1 MRSAIIV
8 IIILVLAGIAVGFGA
23 QYLSTQEHN
32 ILAQSEDQKDPML
45 ADSADDSVVLAK
57 VGPYLI
63 TEKELNESFTIDPAQ
78 LQGVDI
84 KQLYPALVE
93 QLINQKLIDAAAG
106 DAIKDNNAE
115 LKEAM
120 KTARTEI
127 KRNIYLQ
134 QIIEGAV
141 TDEELA
147 LAYAEYVQN
156 VPAEQEVHARHILVK
171 DEQTAQD
178 LIAKLNNGE
187 DFVALAQEYSEG
199 PTGKTGGDLGFFK
212 KNQMV
217 APFAEAA
224 FSTEA
229 GTVMQKPVQTQ
240 FGWHVIEVL
249 EKRDAKPATFEQAKE
264 SLVNALRQK
273 ALAEHMQALKGQ
285 YDIIKYYEQ
294 AAEEAR
300 ADDNSD
306 AVTGTSDD
314 IQDTKGEAAAE

>member
-1 MRSAIIV
+1 MDDLGALQRHRLDRTRPFAAG
-8 IIILVLAGIAVGFGA
+8 LAG
-23 QYLSTQEHN
+23 
-32 ILAQSEDQKDPML
+32 
-45 ADSADDSVVLAK
+45 
-57 VGPYLI
+57 
-63 TEKELNESFTIDPAQ
+63 
-78 LQGVDI
+78 
-84 KQLYPALVE
+84 
-93 QLINQKLIDAAAG
+93 AAG
-106 DAIKDNNAE
+106 DRVEDFVTLHETPEGSVLAVE
-115 LKEAM
+115 EA
-120 KTARTEI
+120 R
-127 KRNIYLQ
+127 L
-134 QIIEGAV
+134 AV

-147 LAYAEYVQN
+147 LAYAEYAQN

-229 GTVMQKPVQTQ
+229 GTVMQEPVQTQ

-273 ALAEHMQALKGQ
+273 ALAEHMQGLKNQ

-294 AAEEAR
+294 AAEDAPA
-300 ADDNSD
+300 ADDEQS
-306 AVTGTSDD
+306 TE
-314 IQDTKGEAAAE
+314 GEAVAE